1 MSRTQRRTPQ
11 GTARGRHGFSIVEL
25 LIALIIIGILTS
37 VLVPTISH
45 RAEESRLTACKADL
59 EVIAAAEDR
68 VATDIGYYVRLFALD
83 DLAKGDG
90 VAETY
95 PLNRVTNQRDGVQDE
110 RLNLRVTTFNNS
122 IFIRLLTRSLPV
134 TDVGPSVVS
143 AADAEAIYTGIL
155 GADLSPTSLDPNYA
169 KNWYGPYFAI
179 KNQPKINGDSFHQM
193 GIPSDPWGTN
203 YVLFFSN
210 GCVLE
215 PDGAVVPKFP
225 DSVGGFY
232 TAEKVFDRP
241 TVVSFGPDG
250 KPGNNGL
257 SPVGTGD
264 DLFYTF
270 GY

>member
-68 VATDIGYYVRLFALD
+68 VASDTGYYVRLFALD

-90 VAETY
+90 FAETY
-95 PLNRVTNQRDGVQDE
+95 PLNRLTNPSDGVQDE
-110 RLNLRVTTFNNS
+110 RLNVRVTAFNNS
-122 IFIRLLTRSLPV
+122 IFIRLATNAA
-134 TDVGPSVVS
+134 PSVVP
-143 AADAEAIYTGIL
+143 AIDAEAIYTGIL
-155 GADLSPTSLDPNYA
+155 GADLSALPSASNYA
-169 KNWYGPYFAI
+169 YARNWYGPYFAI
-179 KNQPKINGDSFHQM
+179 KNQPKIIGGDYLHQID
-193 GIPSDPWGTN
+193 IPSDPWGTN
-203 YVLFFSN
+203 YVLFFNN

-215 PDGAVVPKFP
+215 PDGAVVAVLG
-225 DSVGGFY
+225 ST

-241 TVVSFGPDG
+241 TIVSFGPNG
-250 KPGNNGL
+250 KPGDGTPL
-257 SPVGTGD
+257 AVPGTGD